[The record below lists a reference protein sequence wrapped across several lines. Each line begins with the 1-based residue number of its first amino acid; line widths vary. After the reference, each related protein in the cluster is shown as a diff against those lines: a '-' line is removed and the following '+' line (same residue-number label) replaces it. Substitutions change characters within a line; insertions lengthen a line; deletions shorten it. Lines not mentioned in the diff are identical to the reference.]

1 MNRYDDEFN
10 SVPSVFA
17 PEKYYYK
24 SSILMNGLPCY
35 VVGAVILGL
44 GILFLFFRYFIV
56 ALLKK
61 SKSTITVTRF
71 RRNFFLSTAGVGIL
85 LYIAGMI
92 VSLQGT
98 MSYKYFSLSAYCL
111 MIFNSTALRASQSSL
126 KDNGRSITI
135 MTETFKQISDSI
147 NVD

>member
-1 MNRYDDEFN
+1 MNRYDDQFN
-10 SVPSVFA
+10 SVPTVFA
-17 PEKYYYK
+17 PEKNYYK

-44 GILFLFFRYFIV
+44 GILLLFFRFFIF

-61 SKSTITVTRF
+61 SKSMVIVSRF
-71 RRNFFLSTAGVGIL
+71 KRNFFLSAAGVGIL

-98 MSYKYFSLSAYCL
+98 MTYKYFLFL
-111 MIFNSTALRASQSSL
+111 DIF
-126 KDNGRSITI
+126 
-135 MTETFKQISDSI
+135 
-147 NVD
+147 